1 VCVFSKEADLCNAAA
16 AASHQA
22 LQSHPQLSAPGKTAN
37 SITLS
42 NTESDRKNNNEM
54 DTNHTIYVGA
64 GHQQQKAAQDTDAEK
79 PRGPTTARG
88 SHGSGV
94 QHLTSHH
101 LLVMRGV
108 VIVEL
113 TF

>member
-1 VCVFSKEADLCNAAA
+1 
-16 AASHQA
+16 
-22 LQSHPQLSAPGKTAN
+22 
-37 SITLS
+37 
-42 NTESDRKNNNEM
+42 M
-54 DTNHTIYVGA
+54 DTNHTNVGA

-88 SHGSGV
+88 SHGPGV

-101 LLVMRGV
+101 LLVMRGI